1 MIAKAKNCSKIRGE
15 HMTTSS
21 FNAWTGLRILTGIM
35 FIPHVLGKVLPP
47 HGALGFFQAVGFPM
61 PASVMALAALV
72 EATVAVC
79 LIAGVVVRPAAF
91 LGAAVLIIASASV
104 LKLGPAGV
112 WLWNF
117 GGVEYPIFWA
127 AVCIFIGLGHN
138 NEKSLIT
145 SST

>member
-1 MIAKAKNCSKIRGE
+1 MN
-15 HMTTSS
+15 TSS
-21 FNAWTGLRILTGIM
+21 FNAWTGLRILTGAM

-61 PASVMALAALV
+61 PASIMALAALV
-72 EATVAVC
+72 EAAVAVC

-127 AVCIFIGLGHN
+127 AVCIFIGLSNG
-138 NEKSLIT
+138 NENRPLLSPT
-145 SST
+145 